1 MESVTPSKRLCG
13 FSLIEVL
20 VALVILA
27 VGLLAASRAA
37 VMATNDQSAL
47 RDKTLARWV
56 AHNRIAE
63 VRLQPAMASPGT
75 SAQNVEQ
82 AGINFVATTVVT
94 ATPSPIFTRVDVRVV
109 RADNPNY
116 QLADAVGFST
126 RP

>member
-109 RADNPNY
+109 RADNPSY

>member
-75 SAQNVEQ
+75 SAQNFEQ
-82 AGINFVATTVVT
+82 AGINFIATTVVT

>member
-1 MESVTPSKRLCG
+1 MKRGSG

-37 VMATNDQSAL
+37 VVATTDQSAL
-47 RDKTLARWV
+47 RDRTLARWV
-56 AHNRIAE
+56 AHNRVAE
-63 VRLQPAMASPGT
+63 VRLQPAMASPSSNT
-75 SAQNVEQ
+75 QTIEQ
-82 AGINFVATTVVT
+82 AGISFIATTTVT

-109 RADNPNY
+109 RSDNPTY

>member
-1 MESVTPSKRLCG
+1 MKNRRG

-37 VMATNDQSAL
+37 VVATTDQSAL
-47 RDKTLARWV
+47 RDRTLARWV
-56 AHNRIAE
+56 AHNRVAE
-63 VRLQPAMASPGT
+63 VRLQSTMASAGSNT
-75 SAQNVEQ
+75 QTIEQ
-82 AGINFVATTVVT
+82 AGITFIATTTVT
-94 ATPSPIFTRVDVRVV
+94 ATPSPIFTRVDVRVS
-109 RADNPNY
+109 RSDNPTY